1 MLDRKYVLFLIC
13 VVVASTGFSCA
24 FQQSWTS
31 NTGQP
36 QKMVGDGQNI
46 LVTTASAVKE
56 IDPTGAQVWSQ
67 NLAVS
72 NGGKAIKPGKYVF
85 IGTGNDAKALSKT
98 DGSVKWTKTNIL
110 GESQTV
116 KYIFVKGNMVIFSN
130 DAKAIV
136 VDRDTGN
143 NLTTVEDAP
152 TTCEPSVFGGYYLA
166 GTSSGVTT
174 YKGFMSPDL
183 RVKSVKVEGNKTTAT
198 VENIGLSNANKVL
211 VKFVVMRTDG
221 TYRTIHI
228 NAGTIGPEQSKD
240 VVINGAFS
248 KGYAI
253 VDPYYGIPEL
263 NEGNNQ
269 RYFTKTSSSGSTTPN
284 NPVTPSNPGNS
295 TNSTG
300 GSSTPAMTTTAF
312 NDSFTGTSIDS
323 SKWTVPSN
331 PDYITAQFND
341 YFRITSTLQMSWI
354 FCNSDYSGLRQ
365 YKANVTLPA
374 NFEVDS
380 QQVMHGGASNELAL
394 AGIGVGDQALH
405 TSESCERVLAG
416 HISDGVP
423 RAVVVSN
430 QPFTNVETG
439 WSSES
444 AGSGYCIGIPVSDM
458 DTKNYR
464 IIVTGLNVSVY
475 DGSTHIADTTLP
487 RAPQYVTISAMHHPD
502 GPFFTY
508 YQFNNVKV
516 LT

>member
-1 MLDRKYVLFLIC
+1 M
-13 VVVASTGFSCA
+13 
-24 FQQSWTS
+24 
-31 NTGQP
+31 
-36 QKMVGDGQNI
+36 
-46 LVTTASAVKE
+46 
-56 IDPTGAQVWSQ
+56 
-67 NLAVS
+67 
-72 NGGKAIKPGKYVF
+72 
-85 IGTGNDAKALSKT
+85 
-98 DGSVKWTKTNIL
+98 
-110 GESQTV
+110 
-116 KYIFVKGNMVIFSN
+116 
-130 DAKAIV
+130 
-136 VDRDTGN
+136 
-143 NLTTVEDAP
+143 
-152 TTCEPSVFGGYYLA
+152 
-166 GTSSGVTT
+166 
-174 YKGFMSPDL
+174 
-183 RVKSVKVEGNKTTAT
+183 
-198 VENIGLSNANKVL
+198 ENIGLSNANKVL

-228 NAGTIGPEQSKD
+228 SAGMIGPEQSKD

-312 NDSFTGTSIDS
+312 NDSFSGTSIDS

-341 YFRITSTLQMSWI
+341 YFRITSTLQMSWQ
-354 FCNSDYSGLRQ
+354 FCNSNYGGLRQ

-374 NFEVDS
+374 SFEVDS
-380 QQVMHGGASNELAL
+380 QQVMHTASGDEMSL
-394 AGIGVGDQALH
+394 AGVGIGDKSLS
-405 TSESCERVLAG
+405 TDESCERVIAG
-416 HISDGVP
+416 HYRPCYDTQGY
-423 RAVVVSN
+423 ACLVSN

-439 WSSES
+439 WSSK
-444 AGSGYCIGIPVSDM
+444 ATGSGHTIVCPVLDM
-458 DTKNYR
+458 DTRNYR